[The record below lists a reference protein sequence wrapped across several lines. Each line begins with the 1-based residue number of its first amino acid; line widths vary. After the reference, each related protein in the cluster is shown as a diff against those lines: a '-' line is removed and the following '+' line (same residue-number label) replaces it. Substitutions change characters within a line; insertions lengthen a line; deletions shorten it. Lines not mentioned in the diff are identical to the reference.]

1 MLTVRSPDFPQICQR
16 WSSVEY
22 SPNFSLNSQLIYGTV
37 FFCYISWRKYS
48 RFNRSNKT
56 TCYFLYFFSF
66 SLNAWR
72 VRRPEVATS
81 ATIDSFNTQNGPTEY
96 AQTYYAND
104 LLTPF
109 FRDPSLAVSN
119 EIFLCIALEL
129 LIIRKYTSH
138 ITWWTMVLSGLKQTS
153 RSRFKNST
161 APLQLFSTHVK
172 ETGK

>member
-1 MLTVRSPDFPQICQR
+1 MGRCFSATLVDVNIVDF
-16 WSSVEY
+16 
-22 SPNFSLNSQLIYGTV
+22 
-37 FFCYISWRKYS
+37 
-48 RFNRSNKT
+48 RSNKT
-56 TCYFLYFFSF
+56 TYSFLSFFSL

-81 ATIDSFNTQNGPTEY
+81 TTIYSFNTQNGPTEY
-96 AQTYYAND
+96 AQTYYATD

-119 EIFLCIALEL
+119 EIFLYIAL
-129 LIIRKYTSH
+129 LISRKYTSD

-153 RSRFKNST
+153 PSRFKKST
-161 APLQLFSTHVK
+161 APLHLFSTHAK